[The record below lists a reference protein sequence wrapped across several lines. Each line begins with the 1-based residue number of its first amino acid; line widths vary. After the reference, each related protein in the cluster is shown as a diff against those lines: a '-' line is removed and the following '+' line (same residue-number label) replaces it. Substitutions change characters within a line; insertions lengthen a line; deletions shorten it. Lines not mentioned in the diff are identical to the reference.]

1 MNVYEYRDILGRID
15 EAEDQFPG
23 KGVEVAI
30 LQAILEQNESLQAV
44 RRKIDRIMLCVEDTN
59 KK

>member
-23 KGVEVAI
+23 RGVEVAI

-44 RRKIDRIMLCVEDTN
+44 RRKIDRIMLCVEDNN

>member
-1 MNVYEYRDILGRID
+1 MDVYAQREIFDRI
-15 EAEDQFPG
+15 EAAEEQFPG

-30 LQAILEQNESLQAV
+30 LEALLEKNELLQGI
-44 RRKIDRIMLCVEDTN
+44 RRKIDRIMLSVEDIN